1 MTVWRVVGS
10 FNEEGELYHVEF
22 EELGEVFMLGG
33 GFIDDGAVDAQ
44 MPEFLAG
51 IC

>member
-22 EELGEVFMLGG
+22 EELEEVVMG